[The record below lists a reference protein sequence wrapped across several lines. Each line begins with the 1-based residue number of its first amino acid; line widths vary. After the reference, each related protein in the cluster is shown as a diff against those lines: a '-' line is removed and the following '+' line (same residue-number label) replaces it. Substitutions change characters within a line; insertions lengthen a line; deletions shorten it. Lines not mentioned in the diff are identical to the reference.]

1 MESPEVTPSLILA
14 SASPRRVALL
24 TTLGLQFEVRPS
36 DVDETIHTP
45 MSPEEAVI
53 ELAVSKARAVAAE
66 TGDRADA
73 LVLGADTIVAYAGEL
88 LGKPGDPEEARR
100 MLRLLSGSSH
110 QVFTGV
116 CLVLPQG
123 REVSAC
129 EETIIHFRELCDEEI
144 DAYITTGEP
153 MDKAGAYA
161 LQGAAS
167 AFVSKLVGCY
177 TNVIGLPV
185 PLTVSLLRQ
194 AGLPVLGTT
203 KTNVR

>member
-1 MESPEVTPSLILA
+1 MDIPEATPSLILA

-36 DVDETIHTP
+36 SVDETIHTP

-53 ELAVSKARAVAAE
+53 ELACLKARAVAAE
-66 TGDRADA
+66 TDSEAGT
-73 LVLGADTIVAYAGEL
+73 LILGADTIVAYAGEL
-88 LGKPGDPEEARR
+88 LGKPGGPEEARR

-116 CLVLPQG
+116 CLVLPPG
-123 REVSAC
+123 GEVSAC

-144 DAYITTGEP
+144 DSYIATGEP
-153 MDKAGAYA
+153 LDKAGAYA
-161 LQGAAS
+161 LQGAAA

-203 KTNVR
+203 KTNDR